1 MGTKSELKNQFVII
15 IGFVALLWGI
25 EVVNI
30 FTQHRLNNFGIVPRN
45 IIGLR
50 GILFSPFLHGGIIHL
65 IMNSVPLLVLGGLVM
80 TRGKKDFFEA
90 TIFIILLGGLGTW
103 IIGRPAYHI
112 GASGLVFG
120 YLGFLLSVGY
130 YERTLSSII
139 TAVIV
144 FFLYGGMIWG
154 VLPTLPFVSWEGH
167 LCGLMAGGV
176 AARLYKPQK

>member
-1 MGTKSELKNQFVII
+1 MGKNDSLKSQLMIVVIFVL
-15 IGFVALLWGI
+15 LLWGI
-25 EVVNI
+25 EIANI
-30 FTQHRLNNFGIVPRN
+30 VMQHRLNLYGIVPRN
-45 IIGLR
+45 IVGLR
-50 GILFSPFLHGGIIHL
+50 GIIFSPFLHGGLIHL
-65 IMNSVPLLVLGGLVM
+65 IMNSVPMLVLGGFVAA
-80 TRGKKDFFEA
+80 RGKKDFFEA

-103 IIGRPAYHI
+103 IIGRPAVHI

-154 VLPTLPFVSWEGH
+154 ILPTMPFISWEGH

-176 AARLYKPQK
+176 AARFYKS

>member
-1 MGTKSELKNQFVII
+1 MKKQILIVL
-15 IGFVALLWGI
+15 GFVALLWII

-30 FTQHRLNNFGIVPRN
+30 IMGHQLNNFGIVPRN
-45 IIGLR
+45 VVGLR
-50 GILFSPFLHGGIIHL
+50 GIIFSPFLHGGIIHL
-65 IMNSVPLLVLGGLVM
+65 IMNSVPMLVLGGLVM
-80 TRGKKDFFEA
+80 ARGKKDFFEA

-139 TAVIV
+139 TAAIV

-154 VLPTLPFVSWEGH
+154 VLPTMPFVSWEGH
-167 LCGLMAGGV
+167 LCGLLAGGV
-176 AARLYKPQK
+176 AARLYKPEN